1 MFDIELDRNSEEN
14 LYNQIYEAI
23 RAEILADKYTPDTRM
38 PSIRKLSSRLKV
50 NAETVVKAYDLLAA
64 ENLIYKKEGSGS
76 YIAPAAALKSDGDQ
90 RLRILSSKVFSSPD
104 KIIDF
109 SGPENGEEFLEEYS
123 WDLIFD
129 RFYSKYRGN
138 IFKNNLSSSYF
149 ELLKNKSNEIKKDKF
164 YFNSEAQLEEILKS
178 IISYDAELLFIEE
191 NNNYLFKTTFNSS
204 SKAGQNLKKAEK
216 VTKKNYN
223 VNYSSADYEDLMNYL
238 EENKIDFIFVSDEAV
253 TESVLNWSTSKLK
266 SLLEL
271 AQMLKFKVV
280 VLEKFSLYNENDK
293 LKKLLTSKFKEQ
305 LILVQSLTERVF
317 SGLKSGLVYLEAED
331 FIDDD
336 LKVKIYNNYSFDK
349 LANRNNLSSGNNL
362 VYNLLSY
369 YIDNGFLDK
378 RIKYLKQRLKNRKLL
393 LKENI
398 REHFRGVKALN
409 SNSLFYI
416 KLFLN
421 EEIDL
426 HDFRI
431 FCEKNSILLP
441 DYENFTVDQKS
452 NELIIS
458 PASLNQFSMKQAVMA
473 LAKIYWQFIS

>member
-1 MFDIELDRNSEEN
+1 MFDIELNRDSEEN
-14 LYNQIYEAI
+14 LYTQIYEAI

-38 PSIRKLSSRLKV
+38 PSIRKLSSRLNV

-76 YIAPAAALKSDGDQ
+76 YIAPAAALKSDDDQ

-129 RFYSKYRGN
+129 RFYSQYRGN

-149 ELLKNKSNEIKKDKF
+149 ELLKNKLSDIKKDKF
-164 YFNSEAQLEEILKS
+164 YFNSEVQLKEILRS
-178 IISYDAELLFIEE
+178 IISYDSELLFIEE
-191 NNNYLFKTTFNSS
+191 NNNYLFKNAFNSETKS
-204 SKAGQNLKKAEK
+204 NQNPKLEEANREA
-216 VTKKNYN
+216 YHI
-223 VNYSSADYEDLMNYL
+223 NYSSADYEDLMNYL
-238 EENKIDFIFVSDEAV
+238 EENKIDFIFISDEAV
-253 TESVLNWSTSKLK
+253 TESVLEWSTSKLK

-293 LKKLLTSKFKEQ
+293 LKELLRSKFKEQ
-305 LILVQSLTERVF
+305 LILAQSLTERVF
-317 SGLKSGLVYLEAED
+317 PGLKSGLLYLESED
-331 FIDDD
+331 FINQDF
-336 LKVKIYNNYSFDK
+336 KGEIINNYSLEK
-349 LANRNNLSSGNNL
+349 LVNKNNLSAGDNL

-398 REHFRGVKALN
+398 REHFRGVKTLN

-441 DYENFTVDQKS
+441 DYENFTVDQQS

-458 PASLNQFSMKQAVMA
+458 PASLNQFSMKQGVMA

>member
-1 MFDIELDRNSEEN
+1 MFDIELNRDSEEN
-14 LYNQIYEAI
+14 LYTQIYEAI

-38 PSIRKLSSRLKV
+38 PSIRKLSSRLNV

-76 YIAPAAALKSDGDQ
+76 YIAPAAALKSDDDQ

-149 ELLKNKSNEIKKDKF
+149 DLLKNKFLDIEKNKF
-164 YFNSEAQLEEILKS
+164 YFNSEAQLKEIFKS
-178 IISYDAELLFIEE
+178 IISYKSELLFIEG
-191 NNNYLFKTTFNSS
+191 NNNYLFRNFFNSEENS
-204 SKAGQNLKKAEK
+204 THDFKTEKANR
-216 VTKKNYN
+216 KNYN
-223 VNYSSADYEDLMNYL
+223 VNYSAAEYEDLMNYL
-238 EENKIDFIFVSDEAV
+238 EENKIDFIFISDESV
-253 TESVLNWSTSKLK
+253 TESVLDWSVSKLK

-280 VLEKFSLYNENDK
+280 VLQKFDLYNESDK
-293 LKKLLTSKFKEQ
+293 LKELLTSKFKKQ
-305 LILVQSLTERVF
+305 LIVVQSLTERVF
-317 SGLKSGLVYLEAED
+317 PGLKSGLVYLEADD
-331 FIDDD
+331 FVNQDFKD
-336 LKVKIYNNYSFDK
+336 KIVDNYT
-349 LANRNNLSSGNNL
+349 LERLINGNNLSAGNNL

-369 YIDNGFLDK
+369 YMDNGFLDK

-421 EEIDL
+421 QEIGL
-426 HDFRI
+426 HDFRV

-441 DYENFTVDQKS
+441 DHENFTVEQKS

-458 PASLNQFSMKQAVMA
+458 PASLNQFSMKQGVMV